1 MFDELFAQVQLV
13 SEGSTIAAGMWNGGA
28 LPARMNSILLIA
40 SNPAP
45 LSGHVR
51 PPRWLC
57 HLCEMDTMKRV
68 ELQFLLIKS
77 LGCIPLLAGILLF
90 AQVKHGATHPH
101 ILAEARFDVAVD
113 EYGVVQSLKHLWRF
127 DEFFSSTVIM
137 EFDEDG
143 DWKLNEKELAAVSK
157 LFTHPSAT
165 SITFKLYHQ
174 TGRMFGCVATF

>member
-1 MFDELFAQVQLV
+1 
-13 SEGSTIAAGMWNGGA
+13 
-28 LPARMNSILLIA
+28 
-40 SNPAP
+40 
-45 LSGHVR
+45 
-51 PPRWLC
+51 
-57 HLCEMDTMKRV
+57 MKRV